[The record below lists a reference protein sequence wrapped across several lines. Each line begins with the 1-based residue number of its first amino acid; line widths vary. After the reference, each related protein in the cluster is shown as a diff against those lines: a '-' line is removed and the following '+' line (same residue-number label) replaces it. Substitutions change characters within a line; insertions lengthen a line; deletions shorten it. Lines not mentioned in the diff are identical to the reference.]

1 MKKIFLLAVIASASV
16 CAAYAQEQKPA
27 EPKTTEQ
34 KTTEQK
40 TPTQKENDQKAQQAK
55 QAQEMENMI
64 KTELKLTDEQ
74 SAKFSAIAKD
84 FNEKK
89 EAIVKDASLSDDAKK
104 EKKAAL
110 KAEKKAKLM
119 EILTPEQQA
128 KFKQL
133 MEDID
138 KKNEAQKQKN

>member
-1 MKKIFLLAVIASASV
+1 MKKIFLVTVIASASV

-40 TPTQKENDQKAQQAK
+40 AVAQKEDQKAQQAK

>member
-1 MKKIFLLAVIASASV
+1 MKKIFLVTVIASASV

-34 KTTEQK
+34 KPPEQK
-40 TPTQKENDQKAQQAK
+40 TVAQKEDQKAQQAK